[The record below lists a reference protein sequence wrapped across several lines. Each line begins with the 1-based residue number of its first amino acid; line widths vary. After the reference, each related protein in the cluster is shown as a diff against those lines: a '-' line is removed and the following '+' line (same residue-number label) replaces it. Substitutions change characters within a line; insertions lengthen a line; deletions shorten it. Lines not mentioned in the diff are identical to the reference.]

1 MMLMSCVMAFHRVIN
16 MENKVH
22 LWIGSNY
29 SSEEEYMHYFELD
42 YSGEGEID
50 DPNYKVCRF
59 CQDLGIV
66 WYDEDFIGVIPR
78 FDNNV
83 TLDEILVDAAVD
95 ESEISL
101 VKAKCKELGIKS
113 ANAIF
118 WYQDPELVIKEHDN
132 QTYNNLHYIGQYN
145 GD

>member
-1 MMLMSCVMAFHRVIN
+1 MILILCTMAFRRVIN
-16 MENKVH
+16 MENRVH
-22 LWIGSNY
+22 LWIGSNF

-42 YSGEGEID
+42 YSEEDGID
-50 DPNYKVCRF
+50 SPNYRVCGF
-59 CQDLGIV
+59 CKDLGMV

-83 TLDEILVDAAVD
+83 TLDEVLVDAAVD
-95 ESEISL
+95 ESEISFI
-101 VKAKCKELGIKS
+101 KAKCEELGIKS

-118 WYQDPELVIKEHDN
+118 WYQNPELVIKKSDN
-132 QTYNNLHYIGQYN
+132 QTYNNLHYIGEYN

>member
-1 MMLMSCVMAFHRVIN
+1 

-22 LWIGSNY
+22 LWIGSNF

-42 YSGEGEID
+42 YSVEGGID
-50 DPNYKVCRF
+50 DPNYRVCGF
-59 CQDLGIV
+59 CQDLDIV

-101 VKAKCKELGIKS
+101 IKAKCEELGIKN

-118 WYQDPELVIKEHDN
+118 WYQDPELVIKESDN
-132 QTYNNLHYIGQYN
+132 QTYNNLYYIGEYN

>member
-1 MMLMSCVMAFHRVIN
+1 

-22 LWIGSNY
+22 LWIGSNF
-29 SSEEEYMHYFELD
+29 SSEEEYRHYFELD
-42 YSGEGEID
+42 YSEEDGID
-50 DPNYKVCRF
+50 SPNYRVCGF
-59 CQDLGIV
+59 CKDLGIV

-83 TLDEILVDAAVD
+83 TLDDVLVDAAVD
-95 ESEISL
+95 ESEISSI
-101 VKAKCKELGIKS
+101 KAKCEALGIKN

-118 WYQDPELVIKEHDN
+118 WYQDPELVIKESGN
-132 QTYNNLHYIGQYN
+132 QTYNNLHYIGEYN

>member
-1 MMLMSCVMAFHRVIN
+1 

-22 LWIGSNY
+22 LWIGSNF

-42 YSGEGEID
+42 YSEDEGID
-50 DPNYKVCRF
+50 SPNYRVCRF
-59 CQDLGIV
+59 CKDLGIV

-78 FDNNV
+78 TDNNV

-95 ESEISL
+95 ESEISFI
-101 VKAKCKELGIKS
+101 KARCEVLGIKR

-118 WYQDPELVIKEHDN
+118 WYQDPELVIKESDN
-132 QTYNNLHYIGQYN
+132 QTYNNLYYIGQYK

>member
-1 MMLMSCVMAFHRVIN
+1 MAFCRVIN

-22 LWIGSNY
+22 LCIGSNF

-42 YSGEGEID
+42 YSEEEGID
-50 DPNYKVCRF
+50 SPNYRVCGF
-59 CQDLGIV
+59 CKDLGIM

-78 FDNNV
+78 FDNDV
-83 TLDEILVDAAVD
+83 MLDEILVDAAVD
-95 ESEISL
+95 ESEISFI
-101 VKAKCKELGIKS
+101 KAKCEELGIKS

-118 WYQDPELVIKEHDN
+118 WYQDPELVIKKSDN
-132 QTYNNLHYIGQYN
+132 QTYNNLHYVGAYN

>member
-1 MMLMSCVMAFHRVIN
+1 

-22 LWIGSNY
+22 LWIGSNF

-42 YSGEGEID
+42 YSEEEGID
-50 DPNYKVCRF
+50 SPNYRVCGF
-59 CQDLGIV
+59 CKDLGIM

-78 FDNNV
+78 FDNDV
-83 TLDEILVDAAVD
+83 MLDEILVDAAVD
-95 ESEISL
+95 ESEISFI
-101 VKAKCKELGIKS
+101 KARCEVLGIKR

-118 WYQDPELVIKEHDN
+118 WYQDPELVIKESDN
-132 QTYNNLHYIGQYN
+132 QTYNNLYYIGQYK

>member
-1 MMLMSCVMAFHRVIN
+1 
-16 MENKVH
+16 MENRVH
-22 LWIGSNY
+22 LWMGSNF

-42 YSGEGEID
+42 YFAEDGID
-50 DPNYKVCRF
+50 SPNYRVCGF
-59 CQDLGIV
+59 CKDLGIV

-83 TLDEILVDAAVD
+83 TLDEVLVDAAVD
-95 ESEISL
+95 KSEIPL
-101 VKAKCKELGIKS
+101 IKAKCEELGINS

-118 WYQDPELVIKEHDN
+118 WYQDPELVIKERDN
-132 QTYNNLHYIGQYN
+132 QTYNNLHYIGEYN

>member
-1 MMLMSCVMAFHRVIN
+1 MAFRRGIN
-16 MENKVH
+16 MENRAH
-22 LWIGSNY
+22 LWIGSNF

-42 YSGEGEID
+42 YSEEDGID
-50 DPNYKVCRF
+50 SPNYRVCGF
-59 CQDLGIV
+59 CKDLGIV

-83 TLDEILVDAAVD
+83 TLDEVLVDAAVD
-95 ESEISL
+95 ESEISFI
-101 VKAKCKELGIKS
+101 KAKCEELGIKS

-118 WYQDPELVIKEHDN
+118 WYQDPELVIKKSDN
-132 QTYNNLHYIGQYN
+132 QTYNNLHYIGEYN

>member
-1 MMLMSCVMAFHRVIN
+1 
-16 MENKVH
+16 MENRVH
-22 LWIGSNY
+22 LWIGSNF

-42 YSGEGEID
+42 YSEEDGID
-50 DPNYKVCRF
+50 SPNYRVCGF
-59 CQDLGIV
+59 CKDLGIV

-83 TLDEILVDAAVD
+83 TLDEVLVDAAVD
-95 ESEISL
+95 ESEISFI
-101 VKAKCKELGIKS
+101 KAKCQELGINS

-118 WYQDPELVIKEHDN
+118 WYQDPELIIKKSVN
-132 QTYNNLHYIGQYN
+132 QTYNNLHYIGEYN

>member
-1 MMLMSCVMAFHRVIN
+1 MAFRRVIN
-16 MENKVH
+16 MENRVH
-22 LWIGSNY
+22 LWIGSNF

-42 YSGEGEID
+42 YSEEDGID
-50 DPNYKVCRF
+50 SPTYRVCGF
-59 CQDLGIV
+59 CKDLGIV

-83 TLDEILVDAAVD
+83 TLDEVLVDAAVD
-95 ESEISL
+95 ESEISFI
-101 VKAKCKELGIKS
+101 KAKCEELGIKS

-118 WYQDPELVIKEHDN
+118 WYQDPELVIKKSDN
-132 QTYNNLHYIGQYN
+132 QTYNNLHYIGEYN

>member
-1 MMLMSCVMAFHRVIN
+1 MILMLCAMVFRRVIN
-16 MENKVH
+16 MENRVH
-22 LWIGSNY
+22 LWIGSNF

-42 YSGEGEID
+42 YSEEDGID
-50 DPNYKVCRF
+50 SPNYRVCGF
-59 CQDLGIV
+59 CKDLGIV

-83 TLDEILVDAAVD
+83 TLDEVLVDAAVD
-95 ESEISL
+95 ESEISFI
-101 VKAKCKELGIKS
+101 KAKCEELGIKS

-118 WYQDPELVIKEHDN
+118 WYQDPELVIKKSDN
-132 QTYNNLHYIGQYN
+132 QTYNNLHYIGEYN

>member
-1 MMLMSCVMAFHRVIN
+1 MVFRRVIN
-16 MENKVH
+16 MENRVH
-22 LWIGSNY
+22 LWIGSNF

-42 YSGEGEID
+42 YSEEDGID
-50 DPNYKVCRF
+50 SPNYRVCGF
-59 CQDLGIV
+59 CKDLGIV

-95 ESEISL
+95 ESEISFI
-101 VKAKCKELGIKS
+101 KAKCEELGIKS

-118 WYQDPELVIKEHDN
+118 WYQDPELVIKNSDN
-132 QTYNNLHYIGQYN
+132 QTYNNLHYVGEYN